1 MQMARSQEQ
10 ISDALRTS
18 ITGIDNRLDLKVGPL
33 WDYLIAPI
41 PPELASLESRIETL
55 KRYYSPNF
63 STVAT
68 PEEARDFAVNF
79 GTGPSIGN
87 FARTTISFYRNSPPA
102 LGTVYTVPIGALVQT
117 IDATLVYRSV
127 QSASMSGDY
136 AATYFSPST
145 QRYEVQVVVEAVAP
159 GVAYNVPANHIR
171 KMQSTISGFDGIQQ
185 IVEARGGTEPED
197 SLEVALRVQDKF
209 KGLEK
214 NSMSGIVT
222 TIQEAQPAY
231 VTAVSI
237 VKPTDRVEFRRLT
250 YGPSLDVCILG
261 SNQSLCS
268 EDYLASGGE
277 KVVPITTNRTII
289 SVLSVAVNGNVL
301 DSTLWLFTPDTSLEY
316 QLSTRANPVI
326 QLVNPLTANDLVEIV
341 GTKNILLDDLQ
352 TLFLEENAIFKTDIL
367 LRSFNDLP
375 IVVTLECRIS
385 SGDPD
390 TVREQVIS
398 IVTAYIQPTSGIPTT
413 LIPDYV
419 RSLLKENIPEIDAV
433 KIIEFR
439 RKYGSIDAVE
449 IISPYKNQV
458 PLFDSVASSITV
470 RL

>member
-1 MQMARSQEQ
+1 MARSQEQ
-10 ISDALRTS
+10 ISDALRAS

-41 PPELASLESRIETL
+41 PPELASLERKIETL

-87 FARTTISFYRNSPPA
+87 FARTTVTFYRNSPPA
-102 LGTVYTVPIGALVQT
+102 SGMVYTVPIGALVQT
-117 IDATLVYRSV
+117 IDATLVYRAV

-136 AATYFSPST
+136 AATYFNPST

-159 GVAYNVPANHIR
+159 GVTYNVPANHIR
-171 KMQSTISGFDGIQQ
+171 RMQSTISGFDGIQQ

-197 SLEVALRVQDKF
+197 SFEVSLRVQDKF
-209 KGLEK
+209 KGLEL

-222 TIQEAQPAY
+222 QIRESQSSY

-250 YGPSLDVCILG
+250 YGPSLDVCVLG
-261 SNQSLCS
+261 ENLALCS

-277 KVVPITTNRTII
+277 KVVPITTHRTIKNVS
-289 SVLSVAVNGNVL
+289 SVMLNGNVL
-301 DSTLWLFTPDTSLEY
+301 DSSMWLFTLDTSLEY
-316 QLSTRANPVI
+316 QLSTRSNPVV
-326 QLVNPLTANDLVEIV
+326 QLTSPLSVNDLVEVV
-341 GTKNILLDDLQ
+341 GVKNILLDELQ
-352 TLFLEENAIFKTDIL
+352 SLFLENNALFKTDIL
-367 LRSFNDLP
+367 LRSFINLP
-375 IVVTLECRIS
+375 IVVSIECRIS

-390 TVREQVIS
+390 TVREQV
-398 IVTAYIQPTSGIPTT
+398 TALITTYIEPTVGIPTT
-413 LIPDYV
+413 LIPDTL
-419 RSLLKENIPEIDAV
+419 RSLLKENIPEVEAV

-439 RKYGSIDAVE
+439 RKYSSIDAVE

-458 PLFDSVASSITV
+458 PIFDSVASSITV